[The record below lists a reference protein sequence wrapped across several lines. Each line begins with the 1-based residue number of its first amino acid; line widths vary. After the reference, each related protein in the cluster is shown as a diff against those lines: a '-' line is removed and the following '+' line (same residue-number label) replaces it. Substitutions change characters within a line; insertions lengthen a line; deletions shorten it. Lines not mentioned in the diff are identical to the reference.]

1 MTKEIFLIDSKDN
14 KEITTV
20 SKYRLCFDN
29 GANISI
35 ELNDKSLAQE
45 IVCRAWYGEKEW
57 EPSFEA
63 SCSLSLCPTSSNS
76 VWMKPL
82 VLTGT
87 SLSDVKVKFVSSG
100 LPQIYAIENDHKQ
113 PILMDIRHI
122 IINITEVASVIE
134 VIMPQDNISPLFQE
148 SVQIITNDHAIVCE
162 PKAANLWVF
171 KNLTI

>member
-1 MTKEIFLIDSKDN
+1 MTKEIFLINSKDN

-35 ELNDKSLAQE
+35 EFNDKSLAQE

-63 SCSLSLCPTSSNS
+63 SCSLSLCPTSGNS
-76 VWMKPL
+76 VWIRPL
-82 VLTGT
+82 VLVGT
-87 SLSDVKVKFVSSG
+87 SLSDVKVKSVSTG
-100 LPQIYAIENDHKQ
+100 LPQIYAIKNDQKQ
-113 PILMDIRHI
+113 PILMDIKRI
-122 IINITEVASVIE
+122 IVNVTEIPSVVEI
-134 VIMPQDNISPLFQE
+134 IMPHDNISSLFQE
-148 SVQIITNDHAIVCE
+148 SVQIITNNHAIVCE

-171 KNLTI
+171 KNLAI